1 MRVFFD
7 ECVPRPLM
15 AHLSGHQIRTAQE
28 MGWGRKT
35 NGELLALAE
44 PQFDVFVTTDQNLQH
59 QQNLRGR
66 ALAILVL
73 STNTLSVL
81 RCKHNEIAAA
91 LASIQPGQYVELSL

>member
-1 MRVFFD
+1 
-7 ECVPRPLM
+7 
-15 AHLSGHQIRTAQE
+15 

-44 PQFDVFVTTDQNLQH
+44 PQFDVFVTTDQNLKY

-66 ALAILVL
+66 TLAILVL

-81 RCKHNEIAAA
+81 RAKQNQGADDILCRGEPTLGRSFYEGYPSRH
-91 LASIQPGQYVELSL
+91 SSLRRVRS